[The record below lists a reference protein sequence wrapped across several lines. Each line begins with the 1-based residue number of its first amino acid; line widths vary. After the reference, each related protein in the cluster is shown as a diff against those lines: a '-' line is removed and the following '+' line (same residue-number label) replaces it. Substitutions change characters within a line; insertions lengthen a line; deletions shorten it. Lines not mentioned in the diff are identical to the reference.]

1 MKNKISI
8 HTVLEQ
14 KKKILKKIKNT
25 KKFFDFDISK

>member
-14 KKKILKKIKNT
+14 KKNT
-25 KKFFDFDISK
+25 KENKKYKNFFWLWYI